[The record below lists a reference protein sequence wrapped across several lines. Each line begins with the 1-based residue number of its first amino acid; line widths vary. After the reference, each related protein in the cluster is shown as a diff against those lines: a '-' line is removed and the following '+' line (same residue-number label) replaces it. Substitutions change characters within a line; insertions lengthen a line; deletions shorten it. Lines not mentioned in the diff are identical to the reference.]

1 MTKRRLKALYT
12 PVRFLIQHCCQEL
25 QSSFVSVV
33 ERQHAVQQVT
43 EDQISLMSKSIQ
55 LSRGYYVI
63 ALTRYMF
70 WRKVNILLRTAVV
83 EIYELFLNV
92 IKTTDGS
99 QK

>member
-1 MTKRRLKALYT
+1 
-12 PVRFLIQHCCQEL
+12 
-25 QSSFVSVV
+25 
-33 ERQHAVQQVT
+33 
-43 EDQISLMSKSIQ
+43 MSKSIQ

-63 ALTRYMF
+63 VLTRYMF
-70 WRKVNILLRTAVV
+70 SRKVNILLRTAVV